1 MIRFIFILAVIISIA
16 CGSYAL
22 ILLSR
27 LRKVYRLDFIS
38 SFLYYEILKLGFGL
52 YGIFGGLA
60 IKEILLKYEL
70 PSGQI
75 ESIVIALPFFGVP
88 FIIAAWYLLIK
99 MANEIAGRN
108 IKQSISI
115 SYFILTTIFFLA
127 YGLIL
132 RSSPDSRNIDPENL
146 SRLIRIVFYALDLL
160 VKLYVVIILFSK
172 GKKSG
177 KTKYPSL
184 NKRFSF
190 ILIGTALMS
199 SAALHFAYVHPLIG
213 IYFILLFFGADLAL
227 IIILKL
233 YLNNNQDEYS
243 DVTNVLENLFQQY
256 GISKREREIIKEICD
271 GLTNQQIADR
281 LFISLQ
287 TVKDHT
293 HNIFRKVNVSNRVQL
308 TQIFSAINQ

>member
-1 MIRFIFILAVIISIA
+1 MIRFIFILATIISIA

-70 PSGQI
+70 QSGQI

-132 RSSPDSRNIDPENL
+132 RSSPDNRNIDPDNL
-146 SRLIRIVFYALDLL
+146 SQIIRVIFYTLDLL
-160 VKLYVVIILFSK
+160 VKLYVVLILLSK

-177 KTKYPSL
+177 HIKYPSL
-184 NKRFSF
+184 NSRLSL
-190 ILIGTALMS
+190 ILLVTALMS

-213 IYFILLFFGADLAL
+213 IYFILLFFGGDLAL
-227 IIILKL
+227 IFILRI
-233 YLNNNQDEYS
+233 YLNNNQNEYS
-243 DVTNVLENLFQQY
+243 DLTDTLENLYQQY
-256 GISKREREIIKEICD
+256 GISKRERDIIKEICN
-271 GLTNQQIADR
+271 GLTNQQIADK

-308 TQIFSAINQ
+308 TQIFSAVNQ

>member
-1 MIRFIFILAVIISIA
+1 MMHFIFILATIISIS

-22 ILLSR
+22 VLLGR
-27 LRKVYRLDFIS
+27 LRKIYRLDFIS
-38 SFLYYEILKLGFGL
+38 SFLYYEILKLGFGI

-60 IKEILLKYEL
+60 IKEILLKYDL
-70 PSGQI
+70 QSAQI

-99 MANEIAGRN
+99 MAHEMSGRKIN
-108 IKQSISI
+108 QYISI
-115 SYFILTTIFFLA
+115 SYFILSTLFFLA

-132 RSSPDSRNIDPENL
+132 KSSPDKRNINPDNL
-146 SRLIRIVFYALDLL
+146 SQLIRIVFYTLDLL
-160 VKLYVVIILFSK
+160 VKIYVLMLLILQ
-172 GKKSG
+172 GIKSG
-177 KTKYPSL
+177 RAKYPAL

-190 ILIGTALMS
+190 ILTGIALMS

-227 IIILKL
+227 IILLRIYL
-233 YLNNNQDEYS
+233 YDNKDKYS
-243 DVTNVLENLFQQY
+243 DVTDILENLYQQY
-256 GISKREREIIKEICD
+256 GISKRERDIIREICN
-271 GLTNQQIADR
+271 GLTNQQIADK

-308 TQIFSAINQ
+308 TQIFSI